1 MGQVLFELVSMQFF
15 VNALNDDAFLLD
27 LEAGSLDEVF
37 SATLDHLVSRD
48 LLNAEHRETVRAA
61 LWEREK
67 VASTAIGQSVSIP
80 HAYVAELKQPLV
92 FFVRL
97 RKPLNLG
104 ALDGIPTRFFFILLG
119 PVDYASEHLDTLTQ
133 IARLMSDDE
142 FRYELTAAHSRS
154 DLLESL
160 SRFVKR
166 HTEPKVSPEKT
177 LEEEGLVFSG
187 RFFGGVRD
195 DFARRIVHYRDD
207 WARGWCGK
215 SFSAIVFLFFACL
228 APAVTFGG
236 IMGAIT
242 NQQIGV
248 VEMLVATA
256 FGGMFYAALGGQP
269 LILLG
274 GVGPLLVFTGIL
286 YELCLETG
294 IPFLPMYQWIGF
306 WTALIL
312 LILAAFDA
320 SCLMRYFTRFS
331 DDVFSALMSLIFIY
345 EAVKAIVYLF
355 QESFGNESV
364 NHDKA
369 FLSLIL
375 AVGTFSIALNL
386 SRFRRS
392 RYLVPWMREFLSD
405 FGPTIAITIMAIIA
419 FIFRDEIHLDQL
431 AVPGSI
437 RPTYV
442 EPESGLPRSWIVD
455 GSQLSPQ
462 LKMLAILPAF
472 LTSVLIFLVQN
483 VTSRLINNPDL
494 KLKKGAAYHLDLTVI
509 AILVAICSI
518 FGLPW
523 LVAATVRSLA
533 HVRGLANVEEVLLSS
548 GETKERIVHVEENRL
563 TPFLI
568 HALIGVSLVA
578 LHLLAMTPMAV
589 LFGLFLYMGV
599 VSLTGNQF
607 IERLN
612 LWLMDSA
619 LYPSTHYIRRVPIRI
634 IHIFTFV
641 QFCSLVALCLIN
653 LSPVKWIRL
662 TFPLFIVLLVPIRY
676 LLNRILPA
684 EDLKILDAQ
693 TDMDL
698 DDEELHWAG

>member
-1 MGQVLFELVSMQFF
+1 MHPTGFELVSMQFF

-27 LEAGSLDEVF
+27 LEAGSLDEIF

-48 LLNAEHRETVRAA
+48 FLNAEHRETVRAA

-97 RKPLNLG
+97 RKPVNLG
-104 ALDGIPTRFFFILLG
+104 APDGIPTRFFFILLG
-119 PVDYASEHLDTLTQ
+119 PLDYASEHLDTLTQ
-133 IARLMSDDE
+133 IARLMSDEE
-142 FRYELTAAHSRS
+142 FRFDISQANSRS
-154 DLLESL
+154 DLIESL
-160 SRFVKR
+160 SRFIKR
-166 HTEPKVSPEKT
+166 NTEQQASPEKS
-177 LEEEGLVFSG
+177 LEEEGLVYSG
-187 RFFGGVRD
+187 KFFGGVKE
-195 DFARRIVHYRDD
+195 DFARRIKHYRDD
-207 WARGWCGK
+207 WKRGWSWK

-248 VEMLVATA
+248 VEMLIATA
-256 FGGMFYAALGGQP
+256 IGGMIYAAFSGQP

-286 YELCLETG
+286 YDLCLDME

-312 LILAAFDA
+312 LLLAAFDA
-320 SCLMRYFTRFS
+320 SYLMRYFTRFS
-331 DDVFSALMSLIFIY
+331 DDVFSALMSLMFIY
-345 EAVKAIVYLF
+345 EAVKAIIYVF
-355 QESFGNESV
+355 QESFGNDSV

-392 RYLVPWMREFLSD
+392 RYLMPWMREFLSD
-405 FGPTIAITIMAIIA
+405 FGPTIAITVMAIIA
-419 FIFRDEIHLDQL
+419 FVFRSEILLDQL
-431 AVPGSI
+431 AVPDSI
-437 RPTYV
+437 RPTHLDT
-442 EPESGLPRSWIVD
+442 ESGSPRSWIVD
-455 GSQLSPQ
+455 GSQLSLQ
-462 LKMLAILPAF
+462 LKLLAILPAIF
-472 LTSVLIFLVQN
+472 TTVLIFLVQN

-509 AILVAICSI
+509 AALVGICSL

-533 HVRGLANVEEVLLSS
+533 HVRGLASVDEVLLSS
-548 GETKERIVHVEENRL
+548 GETKERIIHVEENRL

-568 HALIGVSLVA
+568 HALIGISLIA
-578 LHLLAMTPMAV
+578 LNMLAMTPMAV
-589 LFGLFLYMGV
+589 LFGLFLFMGI
-599 VSLTGNQF
+599 VSLSGNQF

-619 LYPSTHYIRRVPIRI
+619 LYPRTHYIRRVPIRI
-634 IHIFTFV
+634 IHLFTFV
-641 QFCSLVALCLIN
+641 QFCCLAVLCLIN
-653 LSPVKWIRL
+653 LSPVKWVRL
-662 TFPLFIVLLVPIRY
+662 TFPLFIAMLVPIRY
-676 LLNRILPA
+676 LLNRSLPA
-684 EDLKILDAQ
+684 EDLKVLDAQ

>member
-1 MGQVLFELVSMQFF
+1 MQFF

-48 LLNAEHRETVRAA
+48 FLNSEHREIVREA

-67 VASTAIGQSVSIP
+67 VASTAIGQSVSLP
-80 HAYVAELKQPLV
+80 HAYVAQLKKPLV

-97 RKPLNLG
+97 RKAINLG
-104 ALDGIPTRFFFILLG
+104 APDGIPTRFFFILLG
-119 PVDYASEHLDTLTQ
+119 PLDYAAEHLDTLTQ

-142 FRYELTAAHSRS
+142 FRFDITQANSRS
-154 DLLESL
+154 DLIESL
-160 SRFVKR
+160 ARFIKR
-166 HTEPKVSPEKT
+166 NTEPKISPERS
-177 LEEEGLVFSG
+177 LEEEGLVYSG
-187 RFFGGVRD
+187 KFFGGVKE
-195 DFARRIVHYRDD
+195 DFARRIKHYRDD
-207 WARGWCGK
+207 WKRGWSWK

-248 VEMLVATA
+248 VEMLIATA
-256 FGGMFYAALGGQP
+256 LGGMIYSACSGQP

-286 YELCLETG
+286 YDLCLDLG
-294 IPFLPMYQWIGF
+294 VPFLPMYQWIGF
-306 WTALIL
+306 WTALFL
-312 LILAAFDA
+312 LLLAAFDA
-320 SCLMRYFTRFS
+320 SYLMRYFTRFS
-331 DDVFSALMSLIFIY
+331 DDVFSVLMSLMFIY
-345 EAVKAIVYLF
+345 EAVKAIVYVF

-375 AVGTFSIALNL
+375 AVGTFSIAINL

-392 RYLVPWMREFLSD
+392 RYLMPWMREFLSD
-405 FGPTIAITIMAIIA
+405 FGPTIAITVMAIIA
-419 FIFRDEIHLDQL
+419 FVFRSEIQLDQL
-431 AVPGSI
+431 AVPDAI
-437 RPTYV
+437 QPTMIN
-442 EPESGLPRSWIVD
+442 ENTGLPRSWIVD
-455 GSQLSPQ
+455 GSELSTQ
-462 LKMLAILPAF
+462 LKLLAILPAI
-472 LTSVLIFLVQN
+472 LTTVLIFLVQN
-483 VTSRLINNPDL
+483 VTSRLINSPDL
-494 KLKKGAAYHLDLTVI
+494 KLKKGAAYHLDLTII
-509 AILVAICSI
+509 AALVGVCSL

-533 HVRGLANVEEVLLSS
+533 HVRGLATVDEVLLSS
-548 GETKERIVHVEENRL
+548 GETRERIIHVEENRL

-568 HALIGVSLVA
+568 HALIGISLVA
-578 LHLLAMTPMAV
+578 LNLLAMTPMAV
-589 LFGLFLYMGV
+589 LFGLFLFMGV
-599 VSLTGNQF
+599 VSLSGNQF
-607 IERLN
+607 VERIN

-619 LYPSTHYIRRVPIRI
+619 LYPSTHYIRRVPIRV
-634 IHIFTFV
+634 IHVFTFI
-641 QFCSLVALCLIN
+641 QFCCLAVLCLIN
-653 LSPVKWIRL
+653 LSSVKWVRL
-662 TFPLFIVLLVPIRY
+662 TFPLFIALLVPIRY
-676 LLNRILPA
+676 LLNRLLPA
-684 EDLKILDAQ
+684 EDLNILDAQ

>member
-1 MGQVLFELVSMQFF
+1 MHPTGFEFVSMQFF
-15 VNALNDDAFLLD
+15 VNALNDDAFLLN
-27 LEAGSLDEVF
+27 LEAGSLDEIF

-48 LLNAEHRETVRAA
+48 FLNAEHREIVRAA

-67 VASTAIGQSVSIP
+67 IASTAIGQSVSIP

-97 RKPLNLG
+97 RKPINFG
-104 ALDGIPTRFFFILLG
+104 APDGIPTRFFFILLG
-119 PVDYASEHLDTLTQ
+119 PLDSASGHLDTLTQ
-133 IARLMSDDE
+133 IALLMSDEE
-142 FRYELTAAHSRS
+142 FRYDLTEAHSRS
-154 DLLESL
+154 DLIESL
-160 SRFVKR
+160 SRFIKR
-166 HTEPKVSPEKT
+166 NTESKISPQRS
-177 LEEEGLVFSG
+177 LEEEGLVYSG
-187 RFFGGVRD
+187 KFFGGVRE
-195 DFARRIVHYRDD
+195 DFARRIKHYRDD
-207 WARGWCGK
+207 WKRGWSWK

-248 VEMLVATA
+248 VEMLIATA
-256 FGGMFYAALGGQP
+256 IGGMIYAAFSGQP

-286 YELCLETG
+286 YDLCLDME

-306 WTALIL
+306 WTAFIL
-312 LILAAFDA
+312 LLLAAFDA
-320 SCLMRYFTRFS
+320 SYLMRYFTRFS
-331 DDVFSALMSLIFIY
+331 DDVFSALMSLMFIY
-345 EAVKAIVYLF
+345 EAVKAIIYVF

-392 RYLVPWMREFLSD
+392 RYLMPWMREFLSD

-419 FIFRDEIHLDQL
+419 FVFRSEILLDQL
-431 AVPGSI
+431 AVPDSI
-437 RPTYV
+437 RPTHIDA
-442 EPESGLPRSWIVD
+442 ESGNPRSWIID
-455 GSQLSPQ
+455 GSQLSLQ
-462 LKMLAILPAF
+462 LKLLAILPAI
-472 LTSVLIFLVQN
+472 LTTVLIFLVQN

-509 AILVAICSI
+509 AALVGICSI

-533 HVRGLANVEEVLLSS
+533 HVRGLASVDEVLLSS
-548 GETKERIVHVEENRL
+548 GETKERIIHVEENRL

-568 HALIGVSLVA
+568 HALIGISLVA
-578 LHLLAMTPMAV
+578 LNLLAMTPMAV
-589 LFGLFLYMGV
+589 LFGLFLFMGI
-599 VSLTGNQF
+599 VSLSGNQF

-619 LYPSTHYIRRVPIRI
+619 LYPRTHYIRRVPIRI
-634 IHIFTFV
+634 IHLFTFV
-641 QFCSLVALCLIN
+641 QFCCLAVLCLIN
-653 LSPVKWIRL
+653 LSPVKWVRL
-662 TFPLFIVLLVPIRY
+662 TFPLFIALLIPIRY
-676 LLNRILPA
+676 LLNRSLPA

>member
-1 MGQVLFELVSMQFF
+1 MHPTGLEFVSMQFF

-27 LEAGSLDEVF
+27 LEADSLDEIF
-37 SATLDHLVSRD
+37 SATLDHLASRD
-48 LLNAEHRETVRAA
+48 FLDTEHREIVRAA

-67 VASTAIGQSVSIP
+67 IASTAIGQSVSIP

-97 RKPLNLG
+97 RKPINLG
-104 ALDGIPTRFFFILLG
+104 APDGIPTRFFFILLG
-119 PVDYASEHLDTLTQ
+119 PLDYASEHLDTLTQ
-133 IARLMSDDE
+133 IARLMSDEE
-142 FRYELTAAHSRS
+142 FRYDLTEAHSRS
-154 DLLESL
+154 DLIESL
-160 SRFVKR
+160 SRFIKR
-166 HTEPKVSPEKT
+166 NTEPKISPQRS
-177 LEEEGLVFSG
+177 LEEEGLVYSG
-187 RFFGGVRD
+187 KFFGGVKED
-195 DFARRIVHYRDD
+195 LARRIKHYRDD
-207 WARGWCGK
+207 WKRGWSWK

-248 VEMLVATA
+248 VEMLIATA
-256 FGGMFYAALGGQP
+256 IGGMIYAAFSGQP

-286 YELCLETG
+286 YDLCLDME

-306 WTALIL
+306 WTAFIL
-312 LILAAFDA
+312 LLLAAFDA
-320 SCLMRYFTRFS
+320 SYLMRYFTRFS
-331 DDVFSALMSLIFIY
+331 DDVFSALMSLMFIY
-345 EAVKAIVYLF
+345 EAVKAIVYVF

-392 RYLVPWMREFLSD
+392 RYLMPWMREFLSD
-405 FGPTIAITIMAIIA
+405 FGPTIAITVMAIIA
-419 FIFRDEIHLDQL
+419 FVFRSEILLDQL
-431 AVPGSI
+431 AVPDSI
-437 RPTYV
+437 HPTHIDA
-442 EPESGLPRSWIVD
+442 ESGNPRSWIID
-455 GSQLSPQ
+455 GSELSLQ
-462 LKMLAILPAF
+462 LKLLAIFPAI
-472 LTSVLIFLVQN
+472 LTTVLIFLVQN

-509 AILVAICSI
+509 AALVGICSI

-533 HVRGLANVEEVLLSS
+533 HVRGLASVDEVLLSS
-548 GETKERIVHVEENRL
+548 GETKERIIHVEENRL

-568 HALIGVSLVA
+568 HALIGISLVA
-578 LHLLAMTPMAV
+578 LNLLAMTPMAV
-589 LFGLFLYMGV
+589 LFGLFLYMGI
-599 VSLTGNQF
+599 VSLSGNQF

-619 LYPSTHYIRRVPIRI
+619 LYPRTHYIRRVPIRI
-634 IHIFTFV
+634 IHLFTFV
-641 QFCSLVALCLIN
+641 QFCCLAVLCLIN
-653 LSPVKWIRL
+653 LSPVKWVRL
-662 TFPLFIVLLVPIRY
+662 TFPLFIALLVPIRY
-676 LLNRILPA
+676 LLNRSLPA

>member
-1 MGQVLFELVSMQFF
+1 MQFF

-27 LEAGSLDEVF
+27 LEAGSLDEIF

-48 LLNAEHRETVRAA
+48 FLNSEHREIVREA
-61 LWEREK
+61 LWERERI
-67 VASTAIGQSVSIP
+67 ASTAIGQSVSIP

-97 RKPLNLG
+97 SKPINLG
-104 ALDGIPTRFFFILLG
+104 APDGIPTRFFFILLG
-119 PVDYASEHLDTLTQ
+119 PLDSASGHLDTLTQ

-142 FRYELTAAHSRS
+142 FRFDISQANSRS
-154 DLLESL
+154 DLIESL
-160 SRFVKR
+160 SRFIKR
-166 HTEPKVSPEKT
+166 NTEQQVSPERS
-177 LEEEGLVFSG
+177 LEEEGLVYSG
-187 RFFGGVRD
+187 KFFGGVKE
-195 DFARRIVHYRDD
+195 DFSRRIKHYRDD
-207 WARGWCGK
+207 WARGWSWK

-248 VEMLVATA
+248 VEMLIATA
-256 FGGMFYAALGGQP
+256 IGGMLYAAFSGQP

-286 YELCLETG
+286 FDLCLDMD

-306 WTALIL
+306 WTALML
-312 LILAAFDA
+312 LLLAAFDA
-320 SCLMRYFTRFS
+320 SYLMRYFTRFS
-331 DDVFSALMSLIFIY
+331 DDVFSALMSLMFIY
-345 EAVKAIVYLF
+345 EAVKAIVYVF

-392 RYLVPWMREFLSD
+392 RYLMPWMREFLSD
-405 FGPTIAITIMAIIA
+405 FGPTIAITVMAVIA
-419 FIFRDEIHLDQL
+419 FVFRSEIQLDQL

-437 RPTYV
+437 HPTHIDA
-442 EPESGLPRSWIVD
+442 ELGSPRSWIVD
-455 GSQLSPQ
+455 GSQLSTQ
-462 LKMLAILPAF
+462 LKLLAILPAI
-472 LTSVLIFLVQN
+472 LTTVLIFLVQN

-494 KLKKGAAYHLDLTVI
+494 KLKKGAAYHLDLAVI
-509 AILVAICSI
+509 AMLVGLCSI

-533 HVRGLANVEEVLLSS
+533 HVRGLASVDEVLLSS
-548 GETKERIVHVEENRL
+548 GETKERIIHVEENRL
-563 TPFLI
+563 TAFAI
-568 HALIGVSLVA
+568 HALIGISLVA
-578 LHLLAMTPMAV
+578 LNLLAMTPMAV
-589 LFGLFLYMGV
+589 LFGLFLFMGI
-599 VSLTGNQF
+599 VSLSGNQF

-619 LYPSTHYIRRVPIRI
+619 LYPRTHYIRRVSIRI

-641 QFCSLVALCLIN
+641 QFCCLAVLCLIN
-653 LSPVKWIRL
+653 LSPVKWVRL
-662 TFPLFIVLLVPIRY
+662 TFPLFIALLVPIRY
-676 LLNRILPA
+676 FMNRTLPA